1 MRLIEGQLIHRR
13 YRLDSRLAQ
22 GGMGEVWK
30 GFDIQLGRPVAIKAL
45 RTDTTNQESKLRRLR
60 AEARNSANL
69 AHPNIAALFEY
80 YEHDGIGFLIMEYV
94 PSKSLADLFHELD
107 GPMDPTELLPI
118 LVQVARGL
126 FVAHSH
132 GVIHRD
138 VKPANIMV
146 SDNGEVK
153 ITDFGVSYSTNQEQI
168 TQDGMVVGTAQYIS
182 PEQAQGKHATPQSDI
197 YSLGVV
203 AYEGLCG
210 HRPFTGATPVDIAA
224 AHVNNPVPPLPA
236 NVDFQ
241 LSQFVMSMLSK
252 DPLDR
257 PNDALTV
264 ARILTRI
271 QRRLLDQQTNAAD
284 ATMVTSSARMPRR
297 VVSAPHHDPLTTDPA
312 GMLPRTADEDHA
324 QSLFQSTLRPGTR
337 LQAKEQQ

>member
-1 MRLIEGQLIHRR
+1 MRLIAGQLIHRR

-30 GFDIQLGRPVAIKAL
+30 GYDIQLGRPVAIKAL
-45 RTDTTNQESKLRRLR
+45 RSDAGDSEAKLRRLR
-60 AEARNSANL
+60 AEAHNSANL

-94 PSKSLADLFHELD
+94 PSKSLADLYHEK
-107 GPMDPTELLPI
+107 GAMDPIELLPI
-118 LVQVARGL
+118 LAQTARGL
-126 FVAHSH
+126 YVAHSH

-146 SDNGEVK
+146 SDTGEVK

-224 AHVNNPVPPLPA
+224 AHVNNPVPPLPDT
-236 NVDFQ
+236 VDLQ
-241 LSQFVMSMLSK
+241 LSQFVMSMLQK

-257 PNDALTV
+257 PKDALVV
-264 ARILTRI
+264 ARTLTRI
-271 QRRLLDQQTNAAD
+271 ERRLLDQQTQQAETITVAPGG
-284 ATMVTSSARMPRR
+284 RMPRR
-297 VVSAPHHDPLTTDPA
+297 VMSAPHVNESVVRLSA
-312 GMLPRTADEDHA
+312 LMAPRPHVTHING
-324 QSLFQSTLRPGTR
+324 STVGGNATPPTQGNGR
-337 LQAKEQQ
+337 EQQ